1 MKLLIFDD
9 YEAMSAFG
17 AQLVARRINNALG
30 QRKVTAG
37 EANVPNGRPLYSVG
51 LPTGGTPLGMYRK
64 LTEVHK
70 AGQLSFANVGTFNMD
85 EYVGIPRNHPHSYHT
100 FMFSNFS
107 RHIDIDPSNV
117 WFCLSA
123 TNFAPPPPP
132 HGNAVDLNAECANY
146 ERSIASAGCIDLFVS
161 GIGSDGHIA
170 FNEPGSIFI
179 SPQSRTRVQSLDPE
193 TIAANARFFDGDRS
207 RVPRRAITVG
217 VGTIMEAK
225 EVLLLVNGAHKA
237 RALRAALEKG
247 ISHMCTA
254 SALQQHPNCVW
265 LVDEDA
271 TMELKVK
278 TVKYWKSQH
287 EENVRELLGEGEA
300 TDQSRSQIS
309 RKG

>member
-70 AGQLSFANVGTFNMD
+70 AGQVSFANVVTFNMD

-100 FMFSNFS
+100 FMFSNFF

-117 WFCLSA
+117 HIP
-123 TNFAPPPPP
+123 N
-132 HGNAVDLNAECANY
+132 GNAVDLNAECANY
-146 ERSIASAGCIDLFVS
+146 ERSIAAAGGIDLFVS

-170 FNEPGSIFI
+170 FNEPGNSLN
-179 SPQSRTRVQSLDPE
+179 SRTRVQSLDPE

-300 TDQSRSQIS
+300 TDQSLLN
-309 RKG
+309 

>member
-17 AQLVARRINNALG
+17 AQLVAGRINNALG

-37 EANVPNGRPLYSVG
+37 AANVPNERPLYSVG

-64 LTEVHK
+64 LMEMHK
-70 AGQLSFANVGTFNMD
+70 AGQVSFANVVTFNMD

-100 FMFSNFS
+100 FMFSNLF

-117 WFCLSA
+117 HIP
-123 TNFAPPPPP
+123 N
-132 HGNAVDLNAECANY
+132 GNAVDLTAECVNY
-146 ERSIASAGCIDLFVS
+146 ERSIAAAGGIDLFVS
-161 GIGSDGHIA
+161 GIGLDGHIA
-170 FNEPGSIFI
+170 FNEPGS
-179 SPQSRTRVQSLDPE
+179 SLNSRTRVQSLDPE

-300 TDQSRSQIS
+300 TDQSLLN
-309 RKG
+309 